1 MINGHGDDL
10 YHYRHLSSKE
20 IINFSSNVC
29 AGTNRQG
36 LEEYLQKKLP
46 AFIGEYPEPE
56 PYQLAEQ
63 LAQYHGILTQEVLV
77 THGATEGIYLVAQA
91 FSGKKSAI
99 LQPTFNEYA
108 DAAEVFGHQVS
119 PFFSLGEI
127 PDNVNLVWLCNPNNP
142 TGRVWDMPTLRFLI
156 ESHPDILFVIDQSYE
171 YFTEK
176 ELFSIAESVQW
187 DNVILLHSMTKRYAI
202 PGIRLGYIT
211 AGSMLL
217 NKIRAIR
224 MPWSVNGMAIATGM
238 YYLEHNMP
246 ITLDVHEQILE
257 GQRLAEELSKIKG
270 LTIEAS
276 DTHFFLAHYDRMT
289 AAQLKERLLV
299 QEGLLIRDASNFVGL
314 NSGHFRIAAQLKAHN
329 NKLITAIRN
338 ITK

>member
-10 YHYRHLSSKE
+10 YRYRHLSSKE

-36 LEEYLQKKLP
+36 LEEYLQKMLP
-46 AFIGEYPEPE
+46 IFIGEYPEPE
-56 PYQLAEQ
+56 PYQLAER
-63 LAQYHGILTQEVLV
+63 LALYHDVSTQEVLV

-91 FSGKKSAI
+91 FSGKNSAI

-108 DAAEVFGHQVS
+108 DATKVFGHQVS
-119 PFFSLGEI
+119 SFFSLGEI
-127 PDNVNLVWLCNPNNP
+127 PDNADLVWLCNPNNP
-142 TGRVWDMPTLRFLI
+142 TGRVWDIPTLRFLI

-176 ELFSIAESVQW
+176 GLFSSAEAVYW

-211 AGSMLL
+211 ANAILL

-224 MPWSVNGMAIATGM
+224 MPWSVNGMAITTGM
-238 YYLEHNMP
+238 YYLEQNLP
-246 ITLDVHEQILE
+246 ITLDVRAQILE
-257 GQRLAEELSKIKG
+257 GKRLAEKLSKIDG
-270 LTIEAS
+270 LTIEPS
-276 DTHFFLAHYDRMT
+276 DTHFFLAHYEYMT
-289 AAQLKERLLV
+289 AARLKEQLLV
-299 QEGLLIRDASNFVGL
+299 QNGLLIRDASNFVGL
-314 NSGHFRIAAQLKAHN
+314 NSGHFRIAAQLKEHN
-329 NKLITAIRN
+329 DKLITAIRH